1 MNNQNI
7 LSEDTLKLKTKVLI
21 FSGVSLFIGLTKVL
35 PTKLSLIGL
44 NFEQNE
50 RVVGWFLLI
59 ITIFLFINFILVASL
74 NIAKYFKNHLIKR
87 KSKTLTGDTIGLTYA
102 EIGQEYDRQQGH
114 YEEQRGTLSNEAD
127 DIQRKIKA
135 LEDKFDKN
143 HITFNNIIEM
153 LFNFITPI
161 ILAIISIKYLYCFL
175 IQ

>member
-50 RVVGWFLLI
+50 RVVGW
-59 ITIFLFINFILVASL
+59 FLFINFILVASL

-143 HITFNNIIEM
+143 HITFNNIIEI

>member
-1 MNNQNI
+1 MIQ
-7 LSEDTLKLKTKVLI
+7 
-21 FSGVSLFIGLTKVL
+21 
-35 PTKLSLIGL
+35 
-44 NFEQNE
+44 
-50 RVVGWFLLI
+50 
-59 ITIFLFINFILVASL
+59 
-74 NIAKYFKNHLIKR
+74 R
-87 KSKTLTGDTIGLTYA
+87 KSQTLTGDTIGLTYA

-143 HITFNNIIEM
+143 HITFNNIIEI